1 MTTTQEQARSI
12 VRDLDDIK
20 ETLLRNTDY
29 RPTFLAARLIEV
41 KRAAA
46 RLAGCDLTEQTILA
60 GYRGDV
66 HQELKSLH
74 TLIEQR
80 GCSLLVMNRRDLQL
94 VALAA
99 ENFAERARNYLK
111 MVEDHD
117 EMDRLLTVEF
127 MDVGEPAAG
136 PVEEVDDAA

>member
-1 MTTTQEQARSI
+1 MTAIQTQARAI

-20 ETLLRNTDY
+20 ESLLQNSAL
-29 RPTFLAARLIEV
+29 RPTALAARLIEV

-46 RLAGCDLTEQTILA
+46 RLADCDTVEQSVMA

-66 HQELKSLH
+66 HQELQSLY

-80 GCSLLVMNRRDLQL
+80 GFGVLVMNRRDLQL

-99 ENFAERARNYLK
+99 ENFAERARNYLR
-111 MVEDHD
+111 MAD
-117 EMDRLLTVEF
+117 EHEEIDNLLTGEF
-127 MDVGEPAAG
+127 IGG
-136 PVEEVDDAA
+136 GEEVDDAA